1 MDRGRFALG
10 VLAAVIAACS
20 PRPSADEGRFPLAG
34 TVVALDPSPGRIVVS
49 HDPVGGLMPA
59 MTMPFEVSGAA
70 PAVREGDRIAATL
83 VVTKS
88 RSWLEDVK
96 ITAAGSAGS
105 GRRSAAG
112 GAIPGMVL
120 PPFELRNQ
128 NDRPITMRDF
138 AGRVLVVTFI
148 YTRCPLPDF
157 CPLMVR
163 NLETVRRRADEE
175 GIGGRL
181 ALLGVTLDPEFDT
194 PAVLRA
200 YGESVLKDS
209 NRFEQWTL
217 ATGTSAQVAAVGR
230 FFGVTSQADAGSI
243 THTLSTAVIGHD
255 GRIMRLFA
263 ANSWRPDELFDV
275 VRRGVERATRQ

>member
-1 MDRGRFALG
+1 MPRGRLALG
-10 VLAAVIAACS
+10 VLAAALAACS
-20 PRPSADEGRFPLAG
+20 PRPAADEGRFPLAG

-49 HDPVGGLMPA
+49 HDAVSGLMPA
-59 MTMPFEVSGAA
+59 MTMPFEVSGAV

-96 ITAAGSAGS
+96 ITRAASVRDA
-105 GRRSAAG
+105 RSQAAG
-112 GAIPGMVL
+112 GAVPGVIV
-120 PPFELRNQ
+120 PQFELRSQ
-128 NDRPITMRDF
+128 NDRAITMRDF

-163 NLETVRRRADEE
+163 NLEAVRRRARDE
-175 GIGGRL
+175 GIGGRV
-181 ALLGVTLDPEFDT
+181 ALLAVTLDPEFDT
-194 PAVLRA
+194 PAILRA
-200 YGESVLKDS
+200 YGESVLQDA

-217 ATGTSAQVAAVGR
+217 ATGTSAQVEDVAR
-230 FFGVTSQADAGSI
+230 FFGVTSRMEGGSI

-275 VRRGVERATRQ
+275 VRLGVERAARQ